1 MGMLWMCLLTD
12 CNVATVIAH
21 FKAHLL
27 QFSVISGWTELAA
40 HIYATL
46 KAHT

>member
-1 MGMLWMCLLTD
+1 MCLLTD
-12 CNVATVIAH
+12 CNVAAVLAH

-27 QFSVISGWTELAA
+27 PFGVISGWTEHAA
-40 HIYATL
+40 HIYATF